1 MRWRTRI
8 TPNTDTFYAV
18 LHILQ
23 LYDPD
28 SQHAMNEFRF
38 SKKISL
44 IDLGLHIGVFKNE
57 SYSAFVAKAGFTR
70 KNIKVLFNIYTS
82 KQKLGS

>member
-8 TPNTDTFYAV
+8 TPNRDTFYAV
-18 LHILQ
+18 LFHIPQ

-57 SYSAFVAKAGFTR
+57 SYSAFVAKAGF
-70 KNIKVLFNIYTS
+70 FYA
-82 KQKLGS
+82 QKYQSAV

>member
-18 LHILQ
+18 VFHIPQ

-44 IDLGLHIGVFKNE
+44 IDLGLHIGV
-57 SYSAFVAKAGFTR
+57 
-70 KNIKVLFNIYTS
+70 
-82 KQKLGS
+82 